1 MAIQRLAN
9 GQYEVKN
16 LKQAKEALLAVQEL
30 NEGITE
36 LQKEHGILEMMDDS
50 MELKK
55 AATRWAASKDAE
67 RIELG
72 EGRYVLLRRD
82 KYGGQWVATD
92 DDVDASVPTS
102 VVPLRSILKK
112 KFKDA
117 ATFKEVWMRVTKR
130 TVDVDALQRE
140 VEDKILTADEI
151 APAFFEKEKAP
162 FLRFYGF

>member
-1 MAIQRLAN
+1 MALQRLVN
-9 GQYEVKN
+9 GQYVVKT
-16 LKQAKEALLAVQEL
+16 LKEAKEALLAVQEM
-30 NEGITE
+30 NDNITQ
-36 LQKEHGILEMMDDS
+36 LQEEHGILEMMQDS
-50 MELKK
+50 TEMKK
-55 AATRWAASKDAE
+55 AATVWAASKDME

-72 EGRYVLLRRD
+72 QGRYVLLRRD
-82 KYGGQWVATD
+82 KYGGTWVATD
-92 DDVDASVPTS
+92 DDVDESVPTS
-102 VVPLRSILKK
+102 VVPLRAILKK

-140 VEDKILTADEI
+140 VADKYLTADEI